1 MAYEPLLK
9 RNVIRPHELD
19 QRQLRKRVEE
29 MLILTQS
36 HLTDAQASGLS
47 VDAHHGFAYGVARVA
62 AELVMLAEGFRPGRS
77 GSNHVNVFIFL
88 RHVAEGR
95 WAVLARRFDRAR
107 KKRNVAEYERAGT
120 VTETELAEMQ
130 QLAAAFLGEV
140 SDWLAKH
147 HPELVPDPPPSS
159 EHP

>member
-1 MAYEPLLK
+1 MPYEPLLK

-36 HLTDAQASGLS
+36 HLTDAQATGLS
-47 VDAHHGFAYGVARVA
+47 VDAHHSFAYGVARVA
-62 AELVMLAEGFRPGRS
+62 AELIMLAEGFRPGRA

-107 KKRNVAEYERAGT
+107 KKRNVAEYERVGAI
-120 VTETELAEMQ
+120 TETELAEMQ
-130 QLAAAFLGEV
+130 QLAEQFLGEV
-140 SDWLAKH
+140 RHWLTKH
-147 HPELVPDPPPSS
+147 HPELIPAPSS
-159 EHP
+159 PPEHP